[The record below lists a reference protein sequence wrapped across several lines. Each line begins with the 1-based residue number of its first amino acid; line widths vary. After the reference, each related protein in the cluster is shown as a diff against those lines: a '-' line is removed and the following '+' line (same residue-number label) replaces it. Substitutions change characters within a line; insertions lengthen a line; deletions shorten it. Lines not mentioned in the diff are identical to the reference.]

1 MEKQCNT
8 RRQKINVMLNEDER
22 RIITEKAIKYGF
34 GDCLAEYIRAACIY
48 ENIYIE
54 DIKGKTEICEIVSQ
68 YIEILRE
75 ILKEQKVILK
85 NVILSSND
93 IKVISEQNNEIMGMI
108 ESLSN
113 LIISIL
119 SVNSE
124 QKIQK
129 RLNIIE
135 KYPFDA
141 KFISKIT
148 KDKNQ
153 VTVVRPSNLQAP
165 NKKIPYIV
173 FLPEYIELNFSDVEN
188 NNFINKVTEIRNQ
201 AMKKKML
208 LGFKKEDNMICIGII
223 MDFDIFDAA
232 EKFAN
237 DIKADN
243 VFCLME
249 KNKLIGDTHS
259 SNS

>member
-1 MEKQCNT
+1 MEKQYST

-48 ENIYIE
+48 ENIYVE
-54 DIKGKTEICEIVSQ
+54 DIKGKTEICETVSQ
-68 YIEILRE
+68 YIETLRE

-93 IKVISEQNNEIMGMI
+93 IKIISEQNNEIMLMI

-113 LIISIL
+113 LIVSVL
-119 SVNSE
+119 SVNTE
-124 QKIQK
+124 EKIQK
-129 RLNIIE
+129 RMSMIE
-135 KYPFDA
+135 KYPFPN
-141 KFISKIT
+141 FFSKII
-148 KDKNQ
+148 KGKNKI
-153 VTVVRPSNLQAP
+153 TIVRPSNLQAP
-165 NKKIPYIV
+165 NKKIPYVV
-173 FLPEYIELNFSDVEN
+173 FLPEYTIEFNLGEIEANDLLN
-188 NNFINKVTEIRNQ
+188 IVTEFRNQ

-208 LGFKKEDNMICIGII
+208 LGLKKEDEVIRIGII
-223 MDFDIFDAA
+223 MDFDLIDSAG
-232 EKFAN
+232 KFAI
-237 DIKADN
+237 DIQADN

-249 KNKLIGDTHS
+249 KNKLIGDIHS